1 MLARLLLLV
10 VLAFSLSGC
19 GLLFQLYAGYDR
31 EEMTTEEVTQTV
43 LINSLPRGAQV
54 EQLEGTRR
62 ISLGRT
68 PLEKKVTFHQEVTVQ
83 KPAGMAPFW
92 IGTLID
98 AAMVA
103 GSGVLLETQIA
114 DRIENEDARQL
125 VWAVWSNLIIGLIGE
140 AVVGG
145 IVGGRPAVVIK
156 RRDIPA
162 ELELSLSR
170 PGGAEIQ
177 AHLELPAAGE
187 RVTIPLDPLAARA
200 MNRPGGA
207 LTLIVA
213 KTSSISIIR
222 TSTRAR

>member
-1 MLARLLLLV
+1 MLL
-10 VLAFSLSGC
+10 SLSGC

-31 EEMTTEEVTQTV
+31 EEVTTEEVTQKV

-54 EQLEGTRR
+54 EQLDGSRR
-62 ISLGRT
+62 VSLGT
-68 PLEKKVTFHQEVTVQ
+68 APLEKKIVFQREVTVQ
-83 KPAGMAPFW
+83 KPASMKPFW
-92 IGTLID
+92 VGTLID
-98 AAMVA
+98 TALVV
-103 GSGVLLETQIA
+103 GSGVLLETKIA
-114 DRIENEDARQL
+114 DEIKDDGARKL
-125 VWAVWSNLIIGLIGE
+125 VWALWSNLIIGLIGE

-145 IVGGRPAVVIK
+145 IVGGRAPVIIK
-156 RRDIPA
+156 RSDRPA
-162 ELELSLSR
+162 ELELSLTR

-177 AHLELPAAGE
+177 AHLEFPAAGE
-187 RVTIPLDPLAARA
+187 RVTIPMDPLAARA